1 MKVIFALAMVV
12 ALTAFAATKHE
23 DGSLTLTPEEV
34 DQTIQYIRATQAAA
48 IISNQK
54 VIELENEV
62 KLLKNSR
69 CM

>member
-12 ALTAFAATKHE
+12 AITAFAATKHE

-48 IISNQK
+48 IISNEK
-54 VIELENEV
+54 VIELENQV